1 MEDQENIIEKLR
13 NQIDRDE
20 EDLIKFKS
28 WLKERFLPVIGIL
41 GLNGIFLSAEFENG
55 GIILFIS
62 VISILIVF
70 FQSKNYK
77 YNEGWLNILEI
88 YYNLNTY
95 EYKVFIDTDNKL
107 CEIILTYDEKIPI
120 EIVKDELERQFSIK
134 IKRYYVKQN
143 AELSKLSYFFELE

>member
-62 VISILIVF
+62 VVSILIIF
-70 FQSKNYK
+70 F
-77 YNEGWLNILEI
+77 LEQ
-88 YYNLNTY
+88 
-95 EYKVFIDTDNKL
+95 KL
-107 CEIILTYDEKIPI
+107 
-120 EIVKDELERQFSIK
+120 
-134 IKRYYVKQN
+134 
-143 AELSKLSYFFELE
+143 

>member
-1 MEDQENIIEKLR
+1 M
-13 NQIDRDE
+13 
-20 EDLIKFKS
+20 
-28 WLKERFLPVIGIL
+28 V
-41 GLNGIFLSAEFENG
+41 
-55 GIILFIS
+55 
-62 VISILIVF
+62 
-70 FQSKNYK
+70 K
-77 YNEGWLNILEI
+77 YILEI

-143 AELSKLSYFFELE
+143 VELSKLSYFFELE